1 MKNWGLLPED
11 LRRLGNIF
19 FVHFEGETRVEMT
32 DMVTYSDPH
41 SVIINIYIFFYI
53 FSEKWCDSNIF
64 HTGNSIIMSFKNVFE
79 EN

>member
-53 FSEKWCDSNIF
+53 FSGKWCDSNIF
-64 HTGNSIIMSFKNVFE
+64 
-79 EN
+79 